1 MRVKLVFFM
10 VYHIYL
16 AIISLMSKTR
26 AGCFAPCLTR
36 KYYVLSFFLLVPEV
50 EYVSIPVERSGSVGR
65 ALDWGSKV
73 LGNRFTKSSESLFCF
88 LK

>member
-10 VYHIYL
+10 VNHIYL
-16 AIISLMSKTR
+16 AVISLIKTR

-50 EYVSIPVERSGSVGR
+50 EYVAIPAERSGSVGR

-73 LGNRFTKSSESLFCF
+73 LGKQIYKVF
-88 LK
+88 